1 MTILEER
8 MRRVKTSAIL
18 LSLFLFAT
26 HLLVAQGTQ
35 VAELKSI
42 DFEKKGNQIEITIE
56 YPPNI
61 PYDSFSLMNPN
72 RLVLDFMG
80 IRTVSSLPMIAI
92 NQMGIVS
99 IRSAL
104 NRPGVARVVFNFTD
118 ETPQYRIEETESG
131 LTITFWEEERYVAQR
146 EPEQVVQET
155 AKPPVEER
163 VETKPARKKPTQPR
177 TTDTSYRED
186 IATNAKSTMAL
197 GLTSGYLTIQDDA
210 FAEAY
215 GEGGFF
221 FKGEYSVTLPFQVES
236 FDIWTGFTLFQ
247 MTGLTSITQE
257 DITLKM
263 TNLSVALRYLPT
275 FGKFTP
281 FAGAGIDYIVYKE
294 ILPEDFIIGS
304 VGGSDLGFHL
314 QGGTYYNV
322 LPYLSLKVH
331 IKYLMSKAD
340 VDGTEVNLGGVEYGA
355 GLIFRFNL

>member
-1 MTILEER
+1 

-26 HLLVAQGTQ
+26 HLLVAQTTQ

-42 DFEKKGNQIEITIE
+42 DFERKGNQIEVTIE

-80 IRTVSSLPMIAI
+80 IRTVSSMPMIAI

-104 NRPGVARVVFNFTD
+104 NRPGVARIVFNFT
-118 ETPQYRIEETESG
+118 EQTPQYRIEETDSG
-131 LTITFWEEERYVAQR
+131 LIITFWEEERYVAQR

-155 AKPPVEER
+155 VKPPVEER
-163 VETKPARKKPTQPR
+163 IERKPEAKKPTQPR
-177 TTDTSYRED
+177 TRETSYRED
-186 IATNAKSTMAL
+186 LATGAKNNMAL
-197 GLTSGYLTIQDDA
+197 GLSSGYLTIQDDA
-210 FAEAY
+210 FAETY
-215 GEGGFF
+215 GEGGVL
-221 FKGEYSVTLPFQVES
+221 FKGEYSITLPVQVDS
-236 FDIWTGFTLFQ
+236 LDIWTGFTLFQ

-263 TNLSVALRYLPT
+263 TNLSVAFRYLPT

-294 ILPEDFIIGS
+294 ILPEEYVIGS

-314 QGGTYYNV
+314 QGGTYFNV
-322 LPYLSLKVH
+322 LPSLSFKVH
-331 IKYLMSKAD
+331 LKYLWSTAD
-340 VDGTEVNLGGVEYGA
+340 VDGIEVNLGGVEYGA